1 MKDSRLR
8 EYERHEKEKQLYKFE
23 LFMLCEMMKNN
34 DYYTYNETDENEIKT
49 EISDLIF
56 KN

>member
-34 DYYTYNETDENEIKT
+34 DYYAYNETDENEIKT